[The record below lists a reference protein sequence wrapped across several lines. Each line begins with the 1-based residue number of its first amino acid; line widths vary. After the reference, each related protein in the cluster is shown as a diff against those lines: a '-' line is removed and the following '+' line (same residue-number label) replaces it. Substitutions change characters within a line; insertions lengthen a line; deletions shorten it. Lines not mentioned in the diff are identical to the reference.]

1 MSWHPLRLG
10 PMTLG
15 LALVLALAPPGMA
28 AADDSTARLRPVT
41 LTVPKM
47 PPPSVEKMTLRD
59 RGETTI
65 VYWPKATARGGV
77 ELVIDNC
84 LRFGQQCGQP
94 AADATCR
101 RLMPQRPVATRFV
114 TAKPRGGATVVLGSD
129 MNICWDKVCVGFS
142 EVHCAKAAAVVAPPP
157 APAPTPT
164 PAPAPPADPRTCKPG
179 FVWRVANASDLV
191 CVTPESRQRVA
202 AENASAASRVDPRGA
217 YGPAS
222 CVSGF
227 VWREAFAG
235 DTVCVTPEVRSLV
248 RDENR
253 LAASRRVGP

>member
-1 MSWHPLRLG
+1 MSWHLLRPGL
-10 PMTLG
+10 MT
-15 LALVLALAPPGMA
+15 LVLAAALPGPA
-28 AADDSTARLRPVT
+28 AADTAVGALRPVT
-41 LTVPKM
+41 LTVTKQPS
-47 PPPSVEKMTLRD
+47 PSVEKMTLRD

-65 VYWPKATARGGV
+65 IYWPKATARGGV

-101 RLMPQRPVATRFV
+101 RLTPQRPVATKFL

-129 MNICWDKVCVGFS
+129 MNVCWDKVCVGFS
-142 EVHCAKAAAVVAPPP
+142 EVHCARTTAAAAPQP
-157 APAPTPT
+157 APAP
-164 PAPAPPADPRTCKPG
+164 APAPSPPPDPRTCKPG

-202 AENASAASRVDPRGA
+202 SENASAASRVDPRGA

-222 CVSGF
+222 CVAGF

-235 DTVCVTPEVRSLV
+235 DTVCVAPEVRSLV